1 GFFAAGAVINAAG
14 AWAASVENLPPN
26 CVPNVVPIKGQMLS
40 LSVPVALIRRAI
52 WVPNVYLVPRDDGR
66 LLVGATVEDCGF
78 DTRVTACGI
87 HALLNAA
94 LEAIPALS
102 DFAITET
109 WAGLRPGTADGKPF
123 IGPTPL
129 ERYFVATGHFRNGI
143 LLAPIT
149 ATLIADAVAGR
160 SDETLRLFALD
171 RSQTEPAHA

>member
-1 GFFAAGAVINAAG
+1 
-14 AWAASVENLPPN
+14 
-26 CVPNVVPIKGQMLS
+26 
-40 LSVPVALIRRAI
+40 
-52 WVPNVYLVPRDDGR
+52 
-66 LLVGATVEDCGF
+66 
-78 DTRVTACGI
+78 
-87 HALLNAA
+87 AA

-123 IGPTPL
+123 IGPSPL

-149 ATLIADAVAGR
+149 ATLIADAVAGQ